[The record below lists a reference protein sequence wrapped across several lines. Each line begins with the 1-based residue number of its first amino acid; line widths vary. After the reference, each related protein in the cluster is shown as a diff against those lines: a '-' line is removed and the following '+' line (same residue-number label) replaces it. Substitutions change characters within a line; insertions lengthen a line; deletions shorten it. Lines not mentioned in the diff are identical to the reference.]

1 MVQKQMKTKTEN
13 VLRPSNFQRAS
24 KCAAA
29 PWLEARC
36 PDTDSEAAREGALL
50 HEHIAEYLRNDCQ
63 GMPDLWSLDDEQVA
77 VVMACVEFA
86 REKTEGADQ
95 VFVEQPVHYGL
106 LDRDVTPDVVAVFD
120 GGERRLVI
128 DWKCGYAD
136 WTEGGWPAKEDL
148 QLACYALAYG
158 GGSRAVEVW
167 RFHPRLWGDARQ
179 TGATFRFEAWPEWE
193 KALKKMTMWVS
204 AAGDAFGKARINPPN
219 DSWTTPGEQQCLYC
233 RAKDNGL
240 CEAYKKW
247 SGEAVEETALAEKR
261 EFTPARVA
269 EILSYGPRL
278 KLAQKVFKKSEDR
291 AREILSE
298 GGEITSPDGT
308 RWGLRDSGSRRDF
321 VGTQEAADC
330 WEASNLPPEAFE
342 DELVAPIG
350 AIERRYKELTGL
362 KGREAKA
369 CFNEDMGGAITRT
382 PKRPSV
388 VAIKEA
394 ENAE

>member
-95 VFVEQPVHYGL
+95 VFIEQPVHCCL
-106 LDRDVTPDVVAVFD
+106 LGREVTPDVVAIFN
-120 GGERRLVI
+120 GGERRIVI
-128 DWKCGYAD
+128 DWKTGRAD

-148 QLACYALAYG
+148 QLACYALTYSG
-158 GGSRAVEVW
+158 LGTNLVEAW

-179 TGATFRFEAWPEWE
+179 TGATFRPEDWPEWE
-193 KALKKMTMWVS
+193 EALRRMKDRVDE
-204 AAGDAFGKARINPPN
+204 AGKAAEADGDMLPYTNPGP
-219 DSWTTPGEQQCLYC
+219 QQCLYC
-233 RAKDNGL
+233 KAKGVC
-240 CEAYKKW
+240 CEFEKW
-247 SGEAVEETALAEKR
+247 SDPPETLVPAPKGEQLPAKR
-261 EFTPARVA
+261 VG
-269 EILSYGPRL
+269 EILSYKERL
-278 KLAQKVFKKSEDR
+278 ALANTVYKQAEDR